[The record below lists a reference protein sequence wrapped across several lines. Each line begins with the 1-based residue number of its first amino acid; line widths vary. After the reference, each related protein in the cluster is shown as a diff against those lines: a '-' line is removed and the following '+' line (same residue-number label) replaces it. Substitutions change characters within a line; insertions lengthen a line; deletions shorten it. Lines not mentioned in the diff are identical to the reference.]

1 MSLLRS
7 TEMGANLCSTSLM
20 LTLTESILYPIA
32 LSWPPPPPAA
42 KATWGTIG
50 LRQANFPFS
59 RVTDSLTL
67 DSADSIDRLVAHRQ
81 QFPAL
86 VGKQY
91 FNYGGQGPM
100 AQATLEAIFAAHR
113 QMQEQGPFSA
123 AANQWAMAEGAQTRA
138 AIAAELGTT
147 ADTITL
153 TEDVTVGC
161 NIPLWGV
168 PWQTGDHLLLSDCE
182 HPGVIATVE
191 EICRRFGTTYSTCP
205 LLATVNGGDGG
216 DGDPVA
222 VVADHLRPST
232 RMLVISHIFWN
243 TGQVLP
249 LQAIAEVCHSRPQ
262 PVLVMVDAAQSVGVL
277 PLDLPTL
284 GVDFYAF
291 TGHKWWC
298 GPAGLG
304 GLYTRPEAMAQIAPT
319 FIGWR
324 GITTDAAANP
334 TGWKPNGQRFEVA
347 TSNYA
352 LLAGLRT
359 AIAHQAEWGTPS
371 DRYHRLVTLAQRLWT
386 QLQSVP
392 QVRTVRQT
400 PPDSGLVS
408 FWILDHGDPS
418 PAWHKRLV
426 DKLETQGVYLRTLQ
440 APNCVRACTHYL
452 TLETEVDK
460 LVNRLQFMLHQAL
473 E

>member
-1 MSLLRS
+1 MV
-7 TEMGANLCSTSLM
+7 
-20 LTLTESILYPIA
+20 
-32 LSWPPPPPAA
+32 
-42 KATWGTIG
+42 AT
-50 LRQANFPFS
+50 
-59 RVTDSLTL
+59 
-67 DSADSIDRLVAHRQ
+67 
-81 QFPAL
+81 
-86 VGKQY
+86 
-91 FNYGGQGPM
+91 
-100 AQATLEAIFAAHR
+100 AIR
-113 QMQEQGPFSA
+113 W
-123 AANQWAMAEGAQTRA
+123 QW
-138 AIAAELGTT
+138 
-147 ADTITL
+147 
-153 TEDVTVGC
+153 
-161 NIPLWGV
+161 W
-168 PWQTGDHLLLSDCE
+168 
-182 HPGVIATVE
+182 
-191 EICRRFGTTYSTCP
+191 
-205 LLATVNGGDGG
+205 
-216 DGDPVA
+216 
-222 VVADHLRPST
+222 
-232 RMLVISHIFWN
+232 
-243 TGQVLP
+243 
-249 LQAIAEVCHSRPQ
+249 

-418 PAWHKRLV
+418 PA
-426 DKLETQGVYLRTLQ
+426 
-440 APNCVRACTHYL
+440 
-452 TLETEVDK
+452 
-460 LVNRLQFMLHQAL
+460 
-473 E
+473 

>member
-1 MSLLRS
+1 MDSS
-7 TEMGANLCSTSLM
+7 
-20 LTLTESILYPIA
+20 
-32 LSWPPPPPAA
+32 AA
-42 KATWGTIG
+42 V
-50 LRQANFPFS
+50 L
-59 RVTDSLTL
+59 
-67 DSADSIDRLVAHRQ
+67 DRLALHRQ

-86 VGKQY
+86 RGKQY

-100 AQATLEAIFAAHR
+100 AQATLNAIFQAYHR
-113 QMQEQGPFSA
+113 MQEMGPFSGA
-123 AANQWAMAEGAQTRA
+123 TNQWVMAEAAQTRA

-161 NIPLWGV
+161 NIPLWGIAWKV
-168 PWQTGDHLLLSDCE
+168 GDHILLSDCE
-182 HPGVIATVE
+182 HPGVIAAVQ
-191 EICRRFGTTYSTCP
+191 EICRRFDVTYSLCP
-205 LLATVNGGDGG
+205 LFETMNGGD
-216 DGDPVA
+216 PAA
-222 VVADHLRPST
+222 VVANHLQPNT
-232 RMLVISHIFWN
+232 RLLVISHILWN

-249 LQAIAEVCHSRPQ
+249 LEGIVGVCHDRPN
-262 PVLVMVDAAQSVGVL
+262 PVLVLVDAAQSVGAL
-277 PLDLPTL
+277 PLDLPAL

-334 TGWKPNGQRFEVA
+334 TGWKPNGQRYEVA
-347 TSNYA
+347 TSNYP

-359 AIAHQAEWGTPS
+359 AIAHQSEWGTAAQC
-371 DRYHRLVTLAQRLWT
+371 YQRLVELSQRLWS
-386 QLQSVP
+386 QLQELP
-392 QVRTVRQT
+392 YIRLVRQT

-408 FWILDHGDPS
+408 FWVLENGEPS
-418 PAWHKRLV
+418 PTWHKRLV
-426 DKLETQGVYLRTLQ
+426 DELETQSVFLRTLQ

-452 TLETEVDK
+452 TLESEIDD
-460 LVNRLQFMLHQAL
+460 LVAAIKNILSDLT
-473 E
+473 